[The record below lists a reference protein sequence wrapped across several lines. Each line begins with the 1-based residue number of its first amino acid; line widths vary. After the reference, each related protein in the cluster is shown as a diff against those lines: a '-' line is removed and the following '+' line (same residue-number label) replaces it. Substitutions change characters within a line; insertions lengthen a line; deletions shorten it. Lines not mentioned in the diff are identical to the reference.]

1 MGGRVNFT
9 SAAIFFAVLLGVV
22 DARGASDLS
31 QDRIRADVAYL
42 ADDAREGRE
51 TGSDGYDAAAEYV
64 IERMKELGLRPP
76 RPGGWRQHIKLRSSV
91 RDIEGARFSV
101 SSPKGAAIDLVHLE
115 DYISARSYKRSGYG
129 VDAPLVYAGYGVTAP
144 EDGVDDYAGIDVKG
158 KIVVVFD
165 GAPPR
170 MNTEKRAFYSKG
182 EVKLSDAAARGA
194 VGFLAMPTRSE
205 IAKNKWPR
213 IISGARSAGMTF
225 FGPDGR
231 PFVAAPDVAAVATM
245 SEEGARKMFSGER
258 VDYDALLAKEAKG
271 EGAPAG
277 FALEKKAAISGR
289 SILSDTTSANVIGV
303 IRGSDRRLSREVVIM
318 TAHLDHIGVTA
329 RAKPDEDAINNG
341 AIDNASGVAVMLEAA
356 RMMTESGVRPK
367 RTVAFVALT
376 AEEKGLL
383 GSQYMTINTPFPQRR
398 AVANINIDMPVA
410 LYPFTDVI
418 AFGAERSSIG
428 ATVEKAASAMGIA
441 LAPDPM
447 PDENFFVRS
456 DHYSFVKAGVPAIF
470 LRLGFSNGGEKAFRS
485 FLRDHYHRPSDDI
498 SLPIDYEAL
507 ARFAELN
514 YRVARDLA
522 DAPAAPTWNE
532 GDFFGDLFAVD

>member
-1 MGGRVNFT
+1 
-9 SAAIFFAVLLGVV
+9 
-22 DARGASDLS
+22 
-31 QDRIRADVAYL
+31 
-42 ADDAREGRE
+42 
-51 TGSDGYDAAAEYV
+51 
-64 IERMKELGLRPP
+64 
-76 RPGGWRQHIKLRSSV
+76 
-91 RDIEGARFSV
+91 
-101 SSPKGAAIDLVHLE
+101 
-115 DYISARSYKRSGYG
+115 
-129 VDAPLVYAGYGVTAP
+129 
-144 EDGVDDYAGIDVKG
+144 
-158 KIVVVFD
+158 
-165 GAPPR
+165 
-170 MNTEKRAFYSKG
+170 
-182 EVKLSDAAARGA
+182 
-194 VGFLAMPTRSE
+194 
-205 IAKNKWPR
+205 
-213 IISGARSAGMTF
+213 
-225 FGPDGR
+225 
-231 PFVAAPDVAAVATM
+231 M

-277 FALEKKAAISGR
+277 SALEKKAAISGR

-329 RAKPDEDAINNG
+329 RAKPGEDAINNG

-447 PDENFFVRS
+447 PDENFSSGPITTASSRRACPPYSCVWDSQTAVKKRS
-456 DHYSFVKAGVPAIF
+456 GASCAIIIIGRRTIF
-470 LRLGFSNGGEKAFRS
+470 LCRS
-485 FLRDHYHRPSDDI
+485 ITRRSRVSPS
-498 SLPIDYEAL
+498 
-507 ARFAELN
+507 
-514 YRVARDLA
+514 
-522 DAPAAPTWNE
+522 
-532 GDFFGDLFAVD
+532 